1 MRKDRHKNPADA
13 SAHKEVLREDLKKLH
28 AELPS
33 AAKNLDDDL
42 HALLR
47 EVANDIEQIVGD
59 EPVEA
64 QSGRERLEKLTVKF
78 EVDHPRLAN
87 ILGEIA
93 DTLGK
98 LGI

>member
-1 MRKDRHKNPADA
+1 MQADNR
-13 SAHKEVLREDLKKLH
+13 EVLRDDLKKLH

-33 AAKNLDDDL
+33 AAENLDENL

-47 EVANDIEQIVGD
+47 EVAGDIEQIIGG
-59 EPVEA
+59 EPIEA
-64 QSGRERLEKLTVKF
+64 KSGRKRLEKLTVKF
-78 EVDHPRLAN
+78 EADHPRLAQ

-93 DTLGK
+93 DTLSK

>member
-1 MRKDRHKNPADA
+1 MQAENR
-13 SAHKEVLREDLKKLH
+13 EILRDDLKKLH

-33 AAKNLDDDL
+33 AAENLDEDLDEDL

-47 EVANDIEQIVGD
+47 EVAEDIEQIIGG
-59 EPVEA
+59 EAVEA
-64 QSGRERLEKLTVKF
+64 NSRRERLEKLTFKF
-78 EVDHPRLAN
+78 EADHPRLAH

>member
-1 MRKDRHKNPADA
+1 MQADNR
-13 SAHKEVLREDLKKLH
+13 EVLRDDLKKLH

-33 AAKNLDDDL
+33 AAENLDENL

-47 EVANDIEQIVGD
+47 EVAGDIEQIIGG
-59 EPVEA
+59 ESIEA
-64 QSGRERLEKLTVKF
+64 KSGRERLEKLTVKF
-78 EVDHPRLAN
+78 EADHPRLAH

-93 DTLGK
+93 DTLSK

>member
-1 MRKDRHKNPADA
+1 MQAENR
-13 SAHKEVLREDLKKLH
+13 EVLRDDLKKLH

-33 AAKNLDDDL
+33 AAENLDENL

-47 EVANDIEQIVGD
+47 EVADDIEQIIGG
-59 EPVEA
+59 ESVEA
-64 QSGRERLEKLTVKF
+64 KSGRERLEKLTIKF
-78 EVDHPRLAN
+78 EADHPRIAH

-93 DTLGK
+93 DTLSK